1 MSISANTSTTPGNVK
16 PEDWI
21 HILSKDAAKNFPGFA
36 AAMAKVKEEAPDY
49 KKEETPEPKK
59 EETPEPE
66 KEEAPKPE
74 KEEAPKPEVPD
85 SDPKDMSELVKG
97 FYCLFAGQPMD
108 DKTSESIDG
117 LIGGFGKIA
126 EQFSTAAGDITT
138 TLQEMTETAETM
150 ASDIEPATE
159 EQKDKIVNNFVETM
173 FSKMSPAGPPAD
185 PKAVKL
191 GEIIVDILTES
202 NTAKS
207 KTPSSDPST
216 SDPSTSDPSTSD
228 PSTSDPST
236 SDPSTSDP
244 STSPDVL
251 NLFGKTWVKI
261 PNKTLE
267 EIEESKRQAHA
278 YATDN
283 TEKLTDLF
291 NSLFGIPKT
300 TTESS
305 PETETSNSDRGFH
318 EIVGMFGSMFKGAM
332 TGNYSNASS
341 QVIEIMTR
349 IFTTED
355 KYTIDYCK
363 IVSYFI
369 KALDEVTVDKNEVM
383 QVINLGSKVH
393 RIIVGGEFM
402 SALMLFSDF
411 SDPMVYKVMTRYS
424 ELFVEDPPIIFL

>member
-1 MSISANTSTTPGNVK
+1 MSSSDNTSTIPENVK
-16 PEDWI
+16 SEDWI
-21 HILSKDAAKNFPGFA
+21 HILSKDAAKIFPGFA
-36 AAMAKVKEEAPDY
+36 AAMAKVKEEAP
-49 KKEETPEPKK
+49 KS
-59 EETPEPE
+59 
-66 KEEAPKPE
+66 E

-97 FYCLFAGQPMD
+97 VYCLFAGQPMD
-108 DKTSESIDG
+108 DKTSESIDD

-150 ASDIEPATE
+150 ASDIEPATK
-159 EQKDKIVNNFVETM
+159 EQKDKIVNNYVETM
-173 FSKMSPAGPPAD
+173 FSRMDMSPAGPPAD

-191 GEIIVDILTES
+191 GEIMVDILTGS

-207 KTPSSDPST
+207 KTPSSDASK
-216 SDPSTSDPSTSD
+216 SDVEA
-228 PSTSDPST
+228 
-236 SDPSTSDP
+236 
-244 STSPDVL
+244 SPDIV

-267 EIEESKRQAHA
+267 EIEESKRQARD

-291 NSLFGIPKT
+291 NSLFGIPKE

-305 PETETSNSDRGFH
+305 HETEKTEPSNSDRGFH
-318 EIVGMFGSMFKGAM
+318 EVLGIFGSMFKAAIPG
-332 TGNYSNASS
+332 TYSDASS

-355 KYTIDYCK
+355 KYTIDYYK
-363 IVSYFI
+363 IVSYYI
-369 KALDEVTVDKNEVM
+369 KALDEGTVDKTEMM
-383 QVINLGSKVH
+383 QVLNLGLKIH
-393 RIIVGGEFM
+393 RIIVSGEFM
-402 SALMLFSDF
+402 NALKLITDF
-411 SDPMVYKVMTRYS
+411 SDPMVHKVMTRYS